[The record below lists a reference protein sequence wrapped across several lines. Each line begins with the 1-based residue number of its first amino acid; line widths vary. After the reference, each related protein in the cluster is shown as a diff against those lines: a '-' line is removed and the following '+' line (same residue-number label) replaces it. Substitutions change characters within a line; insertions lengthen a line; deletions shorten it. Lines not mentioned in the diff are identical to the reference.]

1 MRAKRATTESNP
13 QPRGDSTVDF
23 VVSFLFYIAAFGAGS
38 LVTWLVAKAIR
49 KPDVPSAELVEPEP
63 EEVLQ

>member
-1 MRAKRATTESNP
+1 M
-13 QPRGDSTVDF
+13 DF

-38 LVTWLVAKAIR
+38 LVTWLIARAIR

-63 EEVLQ
+63 EDVLR